1 MSRLQRSM
9 TAEAFFNE
17 AKRHFGY
24 LCDEHG
30 FVVTKK
36 ENSDYVDVCELML
49 QSKDWWIRI
58 GRERGSVYV
67 YVAPAA
73 DQETWFSLGVVITFL
88 QKESQEDQEI
98 WWGPRLSWSLDYNVR
113 LERLLKWYGDK
124 LQPYA
129 EQITIIFGAQMLEQ
143 TLRELQLWQEYR
155 DRQARDALARG
166 DYPKMD
172 A

>member
-1 MSRLQRSM
+1 M
-9 TAEAFFNE
+9 TFPG
-17 AKRHFGY
+17 KRG
-24 LCDEHG
+24 
-30 FVVTKK
+30 T
-36 ENSDYVDVCELML
+36 
-49 QSKDWWIRI
+49 
-58 GRERGSVYV
+58 VYV

-88 QKESQEDQEI
+88 QQESQEI

-113 LERLLKWYGDK
+113 LERLLKWYGNK
-124 LQPYA
+124 LKPYA
-129 EQITIIFGAQMLEQ
+129 EQITIIFQAQVLER

-155 DRQARDALARG
+155 DRRAKDALARG